1 MKSYCY
7 MITDSK
13 EKLSIFEKTNDGF
26 LISQED
32 LKQRGSGAFL
42 GTNQSGENKY
52 LMLILGNKKLNDY
65 IKKDVDAI
73 FANENRRKKYHDLIE
88 IQEV

>member
-1 MKSYCY
+1 

-13 EKLSIFEKTNDGF
+13 EKLCIFEKTNDGF

-52 LMLILGNKKLNDY
+52 MMLILGNKKLNDY

-73 FANENRRKKYHDLIE
+73 FADENRRKKYHDLIE